1 MASKAYTKEAVAKKR
16 KNWEKYNKGKEKETT
31 PKQKKKEP
39 EKKAELKHIQL
50 GPTIE
55 LNKPEAK
62 TPETIQLN
70 EPEEKKGIIEKG
82 VGLIKG
88 EGLEVGGK
96 SIYKPLGTEESPIA
110 AGALPIGAGG
120 AIAAINSIGK
130 ATKAA
135 IKAGNAQQ
143 LKAMGSSGGVKT
155 ILTNAKTTKASK
167 TLLEKLFTSTKE
179 VTSTNLQT
187 GATKVSQVTTIS
199 KLKVGGVV
207 AAIGAMIGTY
217 PWGEWAAGEAKEIMG
232 FTANKA
238 INSGDLEVMQEFLK
252 EQEDI
257 FDNTVWETIMRALPM
272 SNIYKGFSDKAKALF
287 MQRKVNDKIVLD
299 EMEKIKTGETD
310 DGKWERI
317 NQERL
322 EAEKASVDYYNNERK
337 KMLKWEE
344 EASDRDMKEDAAF
357 WRKEREKQS
366 QKEKEDME
374 ATAKFWLEYKKQSQK
389 LSDDSRPSNL
399 NFGLI

>member
-70 EPEEKKGIIEKG
+70 EPEKKKGIIEKG
-82 VGLIKG
+82 VGLLKG
-88 EGLEVGGK
+88 EGLEIGGK
-96 SIYKPLGTEESPIA
+96 TVYTPLGTEESPIA
-110 AGALPIGAGG
+110 AGTLPIGAGG
-120 AIAAINSIGK
+120 AIAAIKGITS

-143 LKAMGSSGGVKT
+143 KIMTASGGAKT
-155 ILTNAKTTKASK
+155 ILTNAKTTIASQS
-167 TLLEKLFTSTKE
+167 LI
-179 VTSTNLQT
+179 
-187 GATKVSQVTTIS
+187 TKVLTQY
-199 KLKVGGVV
+199 KKPVV
-207 AAIGAMIGTY
+207 IATSIGAMIGTY

-232 FTANKA
+232 FSVNKA
-238 INSGDLEVMQEFLK
+238 IATGDIELINKTIQEQD
-252 EQEDI
+252 EI
-257 FDNTVWETIMRALPM
+257 FDNNVWESIARLIPGA
-272 SNIYKGFSDKAKALF
+272 NIIKGFGDKTKALLI
-287 MQRKVNDKIVLD
+287 QREINDKIMKD
-299 EMEKIKTGETD
+299 EIKKIETGETD